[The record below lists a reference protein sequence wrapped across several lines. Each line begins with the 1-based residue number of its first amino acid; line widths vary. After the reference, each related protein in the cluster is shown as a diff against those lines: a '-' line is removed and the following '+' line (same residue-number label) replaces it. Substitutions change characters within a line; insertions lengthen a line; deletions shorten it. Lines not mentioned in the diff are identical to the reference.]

1 SLEHDALA
9 IRDGVTGEYRVVPGS
24 GIPLPG
30 TRAVGSQLPEAG
42 SAGAVPLSASE
53 ALAEGTRL
61 SISEPSASLPGPAS
75 ADACVASGESGTE
88 VVVTSGA
95 RMCSSPIGRIS
106 RCTRR
111 FIWRQT
117 SLISMQSTPSFP
129 RLTTLI

>member
-9 IRDGVTGEYRVVPGS
+9 IRDGVTGGYRVVPGS

-42 SAGAVPLSASE
+42 PAGAVPLSASE
-53 ALAEGTRL
+53 ALARL